1 MLIAFF
7 TLMMIAGWGC
17 TAAPVATPVHQSTVA
32 TVAPPAR
39 SMPPAPSSPGS
50 AGMSAA
56 RGAPS
61 RPELPAP
68 AKSAE
73 PSGDYLI
80 APRDQLAIQV
90 HGQDDLTRN
99 VRVSENGSVTL
110 PLVGEIAVAGLTARE
125 IEQKVEGALKPAYL
139 KDPRV
144 TVTVSEFMGRQFAV
158 VGAVNQPGAYS
169 IRTNQVT
176 LLQALS
182 EARGLR
188 ENADRTAYLL
198 RATPRADE
206 PQPLP
211 IDLDAMFRTGQAGTL
226 RLESGDMV
234 FVPDANSFYVAG
246 EIEKRGAYTLRRD
259 TTLSKALVEAG
270 GVTKRASGQLT
281 LVRVTNSGQREEIT
295 GLDVE
300 AIMRGDPT
308 HDLALQAQDIVVV
321 PTSGAKAVGYGFL
334 DFLKGIFSIGIPL
347 L

>member
-1 MLIAFF
+1 MLIPLLIL
-7 TLMMIAGWGC
+7 LMLVGWGC
-17 TAAPVATPVHQSTVA
+17 AAAPVATPVSAPAKAQATPPMPPMPVA
-32 TVAPPAR
+32 T
-39 SMPPAPSSPGS
+39 
-50 AGMSAA
+50 GMSAV
-56 RGAPS
+56 RTPQS

-73 PSGDYLI
+73 QSGDYLI

-90 HGQDDLTRN
+90 HGHDDLTRT

-110 PLVGEIAVAGLTARE
+110 PLVGEVAVAGLTTRE
-125 IEQKVEGALKPAYL
+125 IEQKVEGTLKPAYL
-139 KDPRV
+139 KNPRV
-144 TVTVSEFMGRQFAV
+144 TVSVSEFQGRQFAV
-158 VGAVNQPGAYS
+158 VGAVNQPGAYP

-176 LLQALS
+176 LLQAFS

-198 RATPRADE
+198 RAAPRADE

-226 RLESGDMV
+226 QVESGDMV
-234 FVPDANSFYVAG
+234 YVPDANTFYVAG

-281 LVRVTNSGQREEIT
+281 LVRVANSGQREEIT
-295 GLDVE
+295 GLDVD

-308 HDLALQAQDIVVV
+308 HDLPLQAQDIVVV

-347 L
+347 I